1 VGRFFNSTGVLKRAV
16 SRPSATVV
24 EGLAGM
30 AGLCQY
36 FLGGPGGG
44 KPLLFTT
51 HKPCQMY
58 KKKPIAV
65 HVTRW

>member
-1 VGRFFNSTGVLKRAV
+1 MIPITFSVGLFDMSLR
-16 SRPSATVV
+16 
-24 EGLAGM
+24 GM
-30 AGLCQY
+30 
-36 FLGGPGGG
+36 FPVRGGG
-44 KPLLFTT
+44 AKPLLFTT